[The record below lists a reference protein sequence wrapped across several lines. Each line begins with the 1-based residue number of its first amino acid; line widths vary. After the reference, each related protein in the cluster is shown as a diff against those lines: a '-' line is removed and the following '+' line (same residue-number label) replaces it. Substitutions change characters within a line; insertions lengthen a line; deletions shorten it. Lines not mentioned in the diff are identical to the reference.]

1 MDEATEIAAPQ
12 SPVFRI
18 RRDSLM
24 WRLVLPL
31 PLTLIAAIVLTGIA
45 IPRLIHKNI
54 LDESIIEGR
63 QIAEQFQVIRNY
75 YTERVVAKVVGEGH
89 MAVTSD
95 HMTNPNAIPLPA
107 TMILDLSD
115 LLADKNMTMK
125 LYSKYPFPSRKDRR
139 LDAFQQQALDYLT
152 IHPTATFARA
162 EIRGGEHIVRT
173 AIADVMSSEACV
185 TCHNTTV
192 GSPKRDW
199 KLGDVRGVLEIDTN
213 IDRQLANGRAVS
225 NYIIGGIIVA
235 GAVLLGVLLFAAR
248 SVIGPLRAIAK
259 QTTILA
265 SGNFHATLPGLDLKD
280 EIGEMARAV
289 EVFRQHGRE
298 VERLR
303 NEHAEGEKQ
312 AAAYRKVELRRL
324 ADEFQHTVGAVVDAV
339 SSTATQLESAAK
351 RLAETAA
358 VTERRSESVAAACEQ
373 ASTNVQSVATASAQM
388 DSSISRIVHQVQEA
402 SQMAARAV
410 QQATSTDVRITEL
423 SKAAEHIGDVVKL
436 ITAIAHQ
443 TNLLALNAAIEA
455 ARAGASGRGFA
466 VVAQEV
472 KALAAQ
478 TAQATDTIAGQI
490 TGMQTAT
497 VDSFVAIKEISVTI
511 NRISEIA
518 TGVTSAI
525 EQQGLMT
532 GDISRNVQQVALG
545 TTQVAADI
553 TEVNRDASETGLA
566 SAQVLSSAELL
577 ANESIRLKQE
587 LDKFLLTVR
596 AA

>member
-1 MDEATEIAAPQ
+1 MDEGTEIASPE

-18 RRDSLM
+18 RRNSLM
-24 WRLVLPL
+24 WRFVFPL

-63 QIAEQFQVIRNY
+63 QVAEQFQVIRNY

-125 LYSKYPFPSRKDRR
+125 LYSKYPFANRKDRR
-139 LDAFQQQALDYLT
+139 LDAFQQQALDFLT

-162 EIRGGEHIVRT
+162 EMRGGAHIVRT

-185 TCHNTTV
+185 TCHNTTA

-225 NYIIGGIIVA
+225 DYIIGGIIVA
-235 GAVLLGVLLFAAR
+235 GVVLLAVLLFAAR
-248 SVIGPLRAIAK
+248 SVIGPLHAIAK

-265 SGNFHATLPGLDLKD
+265 SGNFHAILPGLDRKD

-303 NEHAEGEKQ
+303 NEHAAGEKQ
-312 AAAYRKVELRRL
+312 ATASRKAELRRL

-373 ASTNVQSVATASAQM
+373 ASANVQSVATASAQM
-388 DSSISRIVHQVQEA
+388 DSSISKIVHQVQEA
-402 SQMAARAV
+402 SQMATRAV

-490 TGMQTAT
+490 TSMQTAT

-518 TGVTSAI
+518 TGVTSAV
-525 EQQGLMT
+525 EQQGFMT

-553 TEVNRDASETGLA
+553 SAVNRDASETGLA